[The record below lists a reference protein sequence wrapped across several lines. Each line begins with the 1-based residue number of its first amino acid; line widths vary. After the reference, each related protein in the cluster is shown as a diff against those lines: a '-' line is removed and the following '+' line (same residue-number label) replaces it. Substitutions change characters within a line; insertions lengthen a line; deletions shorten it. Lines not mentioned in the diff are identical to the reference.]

1 MLFSKKNLY
10 ICKVNKTLTILNVK
24 IMKKFFALAA
34 MFAAVAMVSCG
45 GQQKAAEAAEEAQ
58 ACCAECV
65 EAAEECCGECAEE
78 CEAAEE
84 CTECC
89 GECAEAEVEVAEV
102 VAE

>member
-45 GQQKAAEAAEEAQ
+45 GQQKAAEEAQ

-89 GECAEAEVEVAEV
+89 GECAEAEAEVEVAEV

>member
-65 EAAEECCGECAEE
+65 EAAEEC
-78 CEAAEE
+78 
-84 CTECC
+84 TECC